1 MAPPIDAARL
11 LTAWRALS
19 GSGGGEGWRTI
30 SIDIDAPC
38 RLLAGRHFPGDEEAI
53 LVGFL
58 GVKMPSDSQLPVG
71 HGFRVTKLAS
81 DASGNLHTWLALSRR
96 AAGSLDLFAM
106 MAGDVVALLESCSS
120 SGEEKLFQLFLSRI
134 RAWQNFMGRSQD
146 SLLSQEAE
154 VGLFG
159 EMIVLKQIVQ
169 AGVPPGAALEA
180 WQGPLDSLQDYM
192 IGSGAIEVKTT
203 VAANGFLAT
212 INSLEQ
218 LDETLRSPLFVAAVR
233 LTLGGSGKT
242 LPELALEV
250 RGFLQTDPAAM
261 GAFESCLV
269 HAGYLETMSHKYLR
283 RFTHSSTALLPV
295 VTQFPRLT
303 RQNVG
308 AGIRSARYE
317 LDLELVMRDDVGLVQ
332 ALQQLGAI

>member
-1 MAPPIDAARL
+1 
-11 LTAWRALS
+11 
-19 GSGGGEGWRTI
+19 
-30 SIDIDAPC
+30 
-38 RLLAGRHFPGDEEAI
+38 
-53 LVGFL
+53 
-58 GVKMPSDSQLPVG
+58 
-71 HGFRVTKLAS
+71 
-81 DASGNLHTWLALSRR
+81 
-96 AAGSLDLFAM
+96 
-106 MAGDVVALLESCSS
+106 LLESYSS

-169 AGVPPGAALEA
+169 TGVPPGAALEA
-180 WQGPLDSLQDYM
+180 WQGPLDGLQDYM

-203 VAANGFLAT
+203 VAASGFLAT
-212 INSLEQ
+212 ISSLEQ

-233 LTLGGSGKT
+233 LALGGSGKT
-242 LPELALEV
+242 LPELALEIKGLL
-250 RGFLQTDPAAM
+250 RSDPDAS
-261 GAFESCLV
+261 GAFASCLV
-269 HAGYLETMSHKYLR
+269 HAGYLENMSHKYLR

-295 VTQFPRLT
+295 VTRFPRLT

-308 AGIRSARYE
+308 MGIRSARYE